1 MSPDRANYLKRLLNL
16 YCGLSH
22 KAARRP
28 STYDRQ
34 LAASLFDRG
43 ISLDIIETAFLLA
56 IARRS
61 QRDPEAPALPA
72 IRSLAYFLPV
82 IEEVLQVPIEP
93 GYLDYLRA
101 RGERSV
107 QIPTGTR
114 DR

>member
-1 MSPDRANYLKRLLNL
+1 MSADRANYLKRLLKL
-16 YCGLSH
+16 YGGLPH

-28 STYDRQ
+28 SIYDRR
-34 LAASLFDRG
+34 LAAQLFDRG
-43 ISLDIIETAFLLA
+43 VSLDTLETAFLLA

-82 IEEVLQVPIEP
+82 IEEVLQLPDAL

-101 RGERSV
+101 RVEISV
-107 QIPTGTR
+107 QIPAERR